1 VKTKKPLPIRKKKPK
16 TKAKPSQK
24 IQFYALVV
32 PGSDSIFHA
41 AENALMDRVV
51 ARLQGVGK

>member
-1 VKTKKPLPIRKKKPK
+1 VKTTKTLPNRKKKPK

-24 IQFYALVV
+24 IQFFALVV

-51 ARLQGVGK
+51 AKIRGAAK